1 MLEFVRELRYSARAL
16 LRTPGFSLVFVLT
29 LGLGIGANTAIFS
42 LVRGVLLRPLP
53 HRGGEDIIHV
63 CQTAVVHAIPNATLS
78 VPEIVDYRAVAKTA
92 EGFAEFSALT
102 FTMLGYD
109 EPRRVRAGIVSG
121 NYFDVMGL
129 APVRGRLFS
138 SEDDGHT
145 AHPVMVLT
153 HDYWQRGFGGD
164 AEAVG
169 KTFRMNGMTVT
180 IVGVLEPVPHYPERT
195 DVFVN
200 TVTSPHH
207 MSAAMTDDR
216 QHRMTQVFARLAE
229 GSSIETTVTELHGIA
244 GRLALEYPEA
254 YMDVE
259 GPRVSV
265 AALKDELTVRA
276 RPTLYVLLATAG
288 FVLLIA
294 CANVANLTVS
304 RTLRRERE
312 LAVRTAMGAGQSSL
326 RRLLLAENL
335 LLSLAGVGV
344 GLIVTAAAWNPLVSF
359 AARFTPRAVEIELD
373 GAVLMFSIVIALVA
387 ATASALAP
395 RLPAPGTRSTG
406 SVRKGKLQRGLA
418 VAQLAVSFVLL
429 VGAGLLTRTLL
440 NLQRVDTGYRVEN
453 VLSMEIPLSR
463 GRRTPAEIRGFYD
476 TIERRTQEL
485 PGVVAAAMTS
495 QIPLGGAPILF
506 EVGVDGFQLDPDA
519 SVPRADY
526 RAVSPDY
533 FDTMGVALV
542 EGRGFRTT
550 DHAEAAL
557 VAVINASMARFYF
570 PDRSP
575 VGQRIRWSDEQ
586 IRFVGIGDGWRT
598 IVGVVADTKDF
609 GLNEEPVHVLY
620 QPFAQEPWAGG
631 LVARTASD
639 PALLAPAIV
648 AIVRGLSPDQPIEKI
663 RTLRQIRSETVAP
676 ERLNAILI
684 GAFASLASLIAAV
697 GVFGVLA
704 FSVSQR
710 TKEFGVR
717 LSFGAD
723 ERSLRN
729 LVLREGMALQ
739 LAAVALG
746 AVVALGLSRF
756 LRRFLFEIEPVDPV
770 TMIAAAVL
778 LGVVALAASWAPAWR
793 ASRVEPVEV
802 LRAE

>member
-1 MLEFVRELRYSARAL
+1 L
-16 LRTPGFSLVFVLT
+16 
-29 LGLGIGANTAIFS
+29 
-42 LVRGVLLRPLP
+42 
-53 HRGGEDIIHV
+53 
-63 CQTAVVHAIPNATLS
+63 
-78 VPEIVDYRAVAKTA
+78 
-92 EGFAEFSALT
+92 FSA
-102 FTMLGYD
+102 
-109 EPRRVRAGIVSG
+109 
-121 NYFDVMGL
+121 
-129 APVRGRLFS
+129 
-138 SEDDGHT
+138 EDDGHK
-145 AHPVMVLT
+145 ADPVMVLT

-164 AEAVG
+164 VAAVG

-207 MSAAMTDDR
+207 MSASMTDDR

-229 GSSIETTVTELHGIA
+229 GSTIETVTTELHGIA

-254 YMDVE
+254 YMDVA

-265 AALKDELTVRA
+265 VGLKDELTVRA

-312 LAVRTAMGAGQSSL
+312 LAIRMAMGAGRSSL

-335 LLSLAGVGV
+335 LLSLAGVVV
-344 GLIVTAAAWNPLVSF
+344 GLLVTAAAWNPLVSF

-373 GAVLMFSIVIALVA
+373 GAVLMFSIVLALVA
-387 ATASALAP
+387 ATVSALAP
-395 RLPAPGTRSTG
+395 RLPAAGTSAHARSTG
-406 SVRKGKLQRGLA
+406 SARQRKLQRGLA

-463 GRRTPAEIRGFYD
+463 GRRTPAEIRSFYEA
-476 TIERRTQEL
+476 IERATQEL

-506 EVGVDGFQLDPDA
+506 EVGVDGFQLAPRA

-533 FDTMGVALV
+533 FDTMGVALI

-575 VGQRIRWSDEQ
+575 LGRRVRWSDDQ

-609 GLNEEPVHVLY
+609 GLNEEPVHVIY
-620 QPFAQEPWAGG
+620 QPFAQEPWPGG
-631 LVARTASD
+631 LVVRTASD
-639 PALLAPAIV
+639 PAALTPVIV
-648 AIVRGLSPDQPIEKI
+648 DIVRGLAPDQPIEKI

-723 ERSLRN
+723 ERSLRYM
-729 LVLREGMALQ
+729 VLREGMALQ
-739 LAAVALG
+739 LTAVVLG
-746 AVVALGLSRF
+746 AVVALGLSGF
-756 LRRFLFEIEPVDPV
+756 LRGFLFGIEPVDPV
-770 TMIAAAVL
+770 TMVGVALL